1 VGAGAEG
8 LIVSDLL
15 NFFADNTQLL
25 FDKTLEH
32 LGIAAIGMVV
42 ALVLAMPLG
51 VYLGH
56 RHAGSFL
63 AINISNVFRALP
75 SLALIAIS
83 LAFFGLSRLN
93 VEIALVALA
102 VPPILTN
109 AYTAVDGVD
118 PDAVEAARGM
128 GMTERQVLTQVEL
141 PLSWPLIFAGIRT
154 AAVYVVATAPLAAI
168 AGGGGL
174 GDHPQPAHLRARRRD
189 RRDDRR
195 SRPRLRRRP
204 AVRAGP
210 ARGDAARPAH
220 ARRAGDDRPGRH
232 RHRRRREG
240 RRDDG
245 RARLSDP
252 ADQHTQEEG
261 AHAAQKTTGARRGP
275 ARARGPG
282 AVRGRV
288 RR

>member
-1 VGAGAEG
+1 M
-8 LIVSDLL
+8 SDLV

-25 FDKTLEH
+25 FDKTIEH
-32 LGIAAIGMVV
+32 LGIAAIGMIV
-42 ALVLAMPLG
+42 ALLLAMPVG

-93 VEIALVALA
+93 IEVALVALA

-128 GMTERQVLTQVEL
+128 GMTERQVLSGVEL

-174 GDHPQPAHLRARRRD
+174 GDIILNQPTYRLVGVIAATIVVVVLAFAVDLLFALLQRAVT
-189 RRDDRR
+189 
-195 SRPRLRRRP
+195 PRGLHTPRELVTIVP
-204 AVRAGP
+204 AGTDTAI
-210 ARGDAARPAH
+210 AA
-220 ARRAGDDRPGRH
+220 
-232 RHRRRREG
+232 E
-240 RRDDG
+240 
-245 RARLSDP
+245 
-252 ADQHTQEEG
+252 
-261 AHAAQKTTGARRGP
+261 AAAS
-275 ARARGPG
+275 
-282 AVRGRV
+282 VEHV
-288 RR
+288 

>member
-1 VGAGAEG
+1 M
-8 LIVSDLL
+8 SDLF
-15 NFFADNTQLL
+15 NFYTDNTQLI

-32 LGIAAIGMVV
+32 LGIAGIGMLIAVIL
-42 ALVLAMPLG
+42 ALPLG

-56 RHAGSFL
+56 KHSGAFL

-83 LAFFGLSRLN
+83 LALVGLSRIN
-93 VEIALVALA
+93 IEVALVAIA

-128 GMTERQVLTQVEL
+128 GMTERQVLTTVEL

-174 GDHPQPAHLRARRRD
+174 GDIILNQPTYRLVGVIAATIVVVVLAFAVDILFALVQRAVT
-189 RRDDRR
+189 
-195 SRPRLRRRP
+195 PRGLHMP
-204 AVRAGP
+204 AELVTIVPAGTDT
-210 ARGDAARPAH
+210 AVVAKDAAAT
-220 ARRAGDDRPGRH
+220 A
-232 RHRRRREG
+232 E
-240 RRDDG
+240 
-245 RARLSDP
+245 
-252 ADQHTQEEG
+252 Q
-261 AHAAQKTTGARRGP
+261 
-275 ARARGPG
+275 
-282 AVRGRV
+282 V
-288 RR
+288 